1 MKGATQRRLAV
12 RLVGAVAIA
21 FAAALALT
29 WMLHE
34 RLTRR
39 DIFRLL
45 LALDVIAASSAFL
58 RRSFPFRTAM
68 PKFSRVSRRDA
79 ANSPFEFSASMRTAQ
94 LSKNIASSRFALR
107 SSIAST

>member
-21 FAAALALT
+21 FAASLALT

-39 DIFRLL
+39 DIFRLIDNVFS
-45 LALDVIAASSAFL
+45 DVAVDI
-58 RRSFPFRTAM
+58 R
-68 PKFSRVSRRDA
+68 
-79 ANSPFEFSASMRTAQ
+79 
-94 LSKNIASSRFALR
+94 
-107 SSIAST
+107 